1 MSLWTEVIINLAF
14 AWLASV
20 GFGLTINVPHRA
32 LILCGVSGSAG
43 WIVYWSV
50 NQIGVGRLGAN
61 FLGAL
66 CVGVLDIIFARI
78 KNCPVIIFNI
88 PGIVPLVPG
97 VPAYQA
103 VRAMVEGQLSNA
115 EDLILRVIIVTVG
128 IASVLIWP
136 AQKFVKLP
144 YSMFGKLHLHK
155 FCLRECLNFFE

>member
-128 IASVLIWP
+128 IAMGFML
-136 AQKFVKLP
+136 AQ
-144 YSMFGKLHLHK
+144 SIG
-155 FCLRECLNFFE
+155 EIFFKMRQNRKNKKNLV